1 MKISDTLEKMDKSE
15 KLRKEKLRKQRREAT
30 RKFRKHHPN
39 YEGDRKARL
48 AYQERGKMFKFDAR
62 RWTPKEIDLIESG
75 EYSDHELVDMLS
87 RSIGS
92 IQTKRSRIKRAKE
105 KRK

>member
-30 RKFRKHHPN
+30 RKFRKRHPN
-39 YEGDRKARL
+39 YEGDKKARL

-75 EYSDHELVDMLS
+75 EYSDHDLVNMLS

-105 KRK
+105 NEK

>member
-1 MKISDTLEKMDKSE
+1 MPLSDEE
-15 KLRKEKLRKQRREAT
+15 RRKKGREAT
-30 RKFRKHHPN
+30 RKFRKLHPN

-48 AYQERGKMFKFDAR
+48 AYRERGKAFKFDAR

-75 EYSDHELVDMLS
+75 EYSDHDLVDMLS

-92 IQTKRSRIKRAKE
+92 IQTKRSRIKHAKG